1 MEQLANKECSEFDE
15 ELTINLKNIFLTLW
29 NRKFYIAKIFTFT
42 LLFFIL
48 LAFILPK
55 KWTVTADLYINK
67 ANSTNFL
74 EINPY
79 AIEDA
84 GSMGSLL
91 GAADPLANEIEL
103 MQSPLVMDK
112 VIKENDLRFKKLY
125 GIIPTKKTGEYL
137 TTEKFIKKGPGI
149 ESKKGT
155 KVLHISYTSKD
166 KDLAYSVVVSI
177 IKNYIALHKQINNIK
192 SKSDKA
198 LLEAEYNKAKAD
210 LDNQVKTAGG
220 LPTQS
225 LTGTG
230 NLTAMS
236 TFSRSAQNVI
246 SNIKGQYIA
255 GEKSRIGITESSARV
270 SQLASKLEWAK
281 LVDEMSD
288 SSKVFVI
295 SKPTKL
301 RDWEYSSP
309 KLFTNILLGIVFGVI
324 FSLIGVVYKE
334 LTDKKLSYSMLG
346 NDVIYDLDK
355 EFNRLCAELISN
367 SDKKTA
373 LVYFDNLLTD
383 DVKEKLKNFVNLVSV
398 KAEISSSFKTLVKNA
413 ENIVLLEKIN
423 NTSREDYKLIKH
435 ILENMNKNIIYE
447 ILAD

>member
-1 MEQLANKECSEFDE
+1 MEQLNNKECSEFDE

-103 MQSPLVMDK
+103 IQSPLVMDK

-125 GIIPTKKTGEYL
+125 GIIPTKKTGEYI
-137 TTEKFIKKGPGI
+137 TTKKFIKKGPEI

-155 KVLHISYTSKD
+155 KVLHISYKNKD
-166 KDLAYSVVVSI
+166 KDIAYSVVVSI

-210 LDNQVKTAGG
+210 LDNQVKAAGG

-373 LVYFDNLLTD
+373 LVYFEDISD
-383 DVKEKLKNFVNLVSV
+383 SVKEKLKNFVNLIPI
-398 KAEISSSFKTLVKNA
+398 KAEISPSFKTSVKNID
-413 ENIVLLEKIN
+413 NVILFEKISK
-423 NTSREDYKLIKH
+423 TGREDYKLVKH